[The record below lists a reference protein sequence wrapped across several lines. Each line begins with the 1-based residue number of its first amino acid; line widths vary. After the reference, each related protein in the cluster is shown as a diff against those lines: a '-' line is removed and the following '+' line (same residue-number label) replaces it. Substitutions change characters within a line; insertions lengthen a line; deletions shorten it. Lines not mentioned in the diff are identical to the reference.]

1 MSKQRYIDTKFWDDS
16 YVLTL
21 DPSEKLVFLYL
32 LTSPLTAIC
41 GVYEIAL
48 KRVAFDTGFDQDTV
62 MRILSRFERDGRC
75 IYRNGWIALRNWI
88 KHQSDSPKI
97 QRGIELQLAEVPPKL
112 AEYVSG
118 YPIDII
124 SDPNPNPNINSNTN
138 SNTNGKSSRKI
149 AKDPIGTEAKE
160 CLDYYFQKHITPLP
174 EGRGFRPTPAWERDM
189 KIFKRLLGNYD
200 VEAVKEI
207 LDMFFVESWVSN
219 GKEFRRSNF
228 SMPAFSKSFDTLY
241 GVNKAKAEGRR

>member
-32 LTSPLTAIC
+32 LTNPLTAIC
-41 GVYEIAL
+41 GIYEIAL

-97 QRGIELQLAEVPPKL
+97 QRGIELQLAEVP
-112 AEYVSG
+112 AEFVEYIHG
-118 YPIDII
+118 YPIDTL

-138 SNTNGKSSRKI
+138 SNGKGSSRI
-149 AKDPIGTEAKE
+149 AKDPAGTEAKE
-160 CLDYYFQKHITPLP
+160 CLNYYFQKHVEVRSYRPTIAGATEINLFKILLRDHDVPLVKEVLDTFFEPLP
-174 EGRGFRPTPAWERDM
+174 EGLTPRSD
-189 KIFKRLLGNYD
+189 FT
-200 VEAVKEI
+200 VKT
-207 LDMFFVESWVSN
+207 FYN
-219 GKEFRRSNF
+219 R
-228 SMPAFSKSFDTLY
+228 FDTLY
-241 GVNKAKAEGRR
+241 GVQKDKAAGKR